1 MAETR
6 VQIAYH
12 FKIDPAQLVPGL
24 VRLPEQITRT
34 VSVGDE
40 FKTEKVSPDSMQETD
55 RAALVAEIEKQCREA
70 TRTARPAG
78 ASEMKATDLPDEP
91 VKDEISAF

>member
-12 FKIDPAQLVPGL
+12 FKIDPAQLVPGAI
-24 VRLPEQITRT
+24 RLPEQITRT
-34 VSVGDE
+34 VSVGEE
-40 FKTEKVSPDSMQETD
+40 FTTEKVGTDSLPPHD
-55 RAALVAEIEKQCREA
+55 RQALRDELEKQAREA

-78 ASEMKATDLPDEP
+78 APPEEQTAAGNESEEL
-91 VKDEISAF
+91 SAF